1 MIRFLIK
8 GLLRDRQ
15 RSLIPILVVAL
26 GTMLTV
32 VLHAWIT
39 GIMGES
45 IEFNARFE
53 YGHVSVMTQGFA
65 EKQDQFPN
73 EYALTGVDTILKT
86 LQKHFPDMLWVQR
99 IRFSVL
105 IDVPDSMG
113 ETRAQ
118 GPAAGMGIDFFTPGS
133 QEPQKLNLLSAI
145 RQGRLPEKE
154 GEILLSDEFCSK
166 IGLKPGDKVTC
177 IANTM
182 LGGMSFVN
190 FTLAG
195 TVSFGSPA
203 LDRGFMIA
211 DIHDAQYLLDMEDAA
226 SLVLGFFSGSG
237 YEKEHAIEAKKR
249 FETVYPP
256 KPDDPFYPVMLS
268 MNDQPLMSVMLT
280 MSSMM
285 SGIIISVFV
294 FAMALVLWNA
304 GLLGGL
310 RRYGEVGIRLAM
322 GEEKK
327 HIYGSMLAESFFIG
341 LAGSL
346 AGTILGLT
354 LAWVLQ
360 TKGIDMTSS
369 MKGMTLLMSTNFHA
383 RITAPAYYIGFI
395 PGIFSTLLGT
405 ALSGIG
411 IYRRQTATLFKEFE
425 A

>member
-8 GLLRDRQ
+8 GLLRDKQ

-32 VLHAWIT
+32 ILHAWIT
-39 GIMGES
+39 GIMGEG
-45 IEFNARFE
+45 IEMNARFE
-53 YGHVSVMTQGFA
+53 YGHVSVMTKGYA
-65 EKQDQFPN
+65 DKQDQTPN
-73 EYALTGVDTILKT
+73 EYAITGTDTILKT
-86 LQKHFPDMLWVQR
+86 LQQLFPGITWVQR
-99 IRFSVL
+99 IRFGVL
-105 IDVPDSMG
+105 IDVPDSLG

-118 GPAAGMGIDFFTPGS
+118 GPAAGMGIDFFSPGTE
-133 QEPQKLNLLSAI
+133 EPQRLNLRSAI
-145 RQGRLPEKE
+145 RQGRLPEKP
-154 GEILLSDEFCSK
+154 GEILLSDEFCAK
-166 IGLKPGDKVTC
+166 VGLKPGDAITC
-177 IANTM
+177 IATTM
-182 LGGMSFVN
+182 NGGMSFVN
-190 FTLAG
+190 YTLAG

-203 LDRGFMIA
+203 LDRGFMIT
-211 DIHDAQYLLDMEDAA
+211 DIRDAQYLLDMENAA
-226 SLVLGFFSGSG
+226 STILGFFSGSG
-237 YEKEHAIEAKKR
+237 YETEYARTVKKR
-249 FETVYPP
+249 FESVYPP
-256 KPDDPFYPVMLS
+256 VTGDPFFPVMLT
-268 MNDQPLMSVMLT
+268 MNDQPMMNVLIT

-327 HIYGSMLAESFFIG
+327 HIYASMLTESFFIG

-346 AGTILGLT
+346 FGTIVGLFF
-354 LAWVLQ
+354 AWILQ

-369 MKGMTLLMSTNFHA
+369 MKGMTMLMSTNFHA
-383 RITAPAYYIGFI
+383 RITPPAYYIGFI

-425 A
+425 S

>member
-1 MIRFLIK
+1 
-8 GLLRDRQ
+8 
-15 RSLIPILVVAL
+15 
-26 GTMLTV
+26 
-32 VLHAWIT
+32 
-39 GIMGES
+39 
-45 IEFNARFE
+45 
-53 YGHVSVMTQGFA
+53 
-65 EKQDQFPN
+65 
-73 EYALTGVDTILKT
+73 
-86 LQKHFPDMLWVQR
+86 
-99 IRFSVL
+99 
-105 IDVPDSMG
+105 
-113 ETRAQ
+113 
-118 GPAAGMGIDFFTPGS
+118 
-133 QEPQKLNLLSAI
+133 
-145 RQGRLPEKE
+145 
-154 GEILLSDEFCSK
+154 
-166 IGLKPGDKVTC
+166 
-177 IANTM
+177 
-182 LGGMSFVN
+182 
-190 FTLAG
+190 
-195 TVSFGSPA
+195 
-203 LDRGFMIA
+203 
-211 DIHDAQYLLDMEDAA
+211 
-226 SLVLGFFSGSG
+226 
-237 YEKEHAIEAKKR
+237 
-249 FETVYPP
+249 
-256 KPDDPFYPVMLS
+256 

-346 AGTILGLT
+346 AGTILGLI

>member
-15 RSLIPILVVAL
+15 RSLIPMLVVAL

-39 GIMGES
+39 GIMGEG
-45 IEFNARFE
+45 IEMNARFE
-53 YGHVSVMTQGFA
+53 YGHVSVMTKGFA
-65 EKQDQFPN
+65 DKHNQTPN
-73 EYALTGVDTILKT
+73 EYAITGTDTILKT
-86 LQKHFPDMLWVQR
+86 LQQQFPAITWVQR
-99 IRFSVL
+99 IRFGVL
-105 IDVPDSMG
+105 IDVPDSLG

-133 QEPQKLNLLSAI
+133 EEPQRLNLLSAI
-145 RQGRLPEKE
+145 RQGRLPEKP

-166 IGLKPGDKVTC
+166 IKLKPGNKITC
-177 IANTM
+177 IATTM
-182 LGGMSFVN
+182 MGGMSFVN
-190 FTLAG
+190 YTLAG

-211 DIHDAQYLLDMEDAA
+211 DIRDAQYLLDMEDAA
-226 SLVLGFFSGSG
+226 SAILGFFTASG
-237 YEKEHAIEAKKR
+237 YDTEYAKEVKKR
-249 FETVYPP
+249 FETLYPP
-256 KPDDPFYPVMLS
+256 AGGDLFYPVMLT
-268 MNDQPLMSVMLT
+268 MNDQPLMNVLLT

-285 SGIIISVFV
+285 SAIIISVFV

-327 HIYGSMLAESFFIG
+327 HIYTSMLAESFFIG
-341 LAGSL
+341 LAGSF
-346 AGTILGLT
+346 AGTLMGLF
-354 LAWVLQ
+354 LAWILQ

-383 RITAPAYYIGFI
+383 RIIPPAYYIGFI

-411 IYRRQTATLFKEFE
+411 IYRRQTANLFKEFE
-425 A
+425 S